1 MAFHFYCRL
10 VLILL
15 ILPCYEDGLNNLA
28 DSLFCFYYKV
38 IFMHDWR
45 DIIKQALA
53 KPLPGKVAHELMAPS
68 VRFTGT
74 KEPDRKVARLSSV
87 LILLYP
93 SSKGLAIPFI
103 QRPEY
108 AGVHGGQISLPGGK
122 CEPADA
128 CYHDTALRETH
139 EELGVDPDYVTLL
152 GELSSL
158 YIPNS
163 NYIVYPHVGFLD
175 EEPLFQ
181 PNQFEVKEV
190 FAVPLNVFLEPIN
203 NTLIKNINGHRLEA
217 PYFDVEGRQI
227 WGATAMIMSEFAV
240 ALTNHASDW
249 VSEVRSCNARSAQ
262 ESP

>member
-1 MAFHFYCRL
+1 MQ
-10 VLILL
+10 
-15 ILPCYEDGLNNLA
+15 
-28 DSLFCFYYKV
+28 
-38 IFMHDWR
+38 DWR
-45 DIIKQALA
+45 EIIKQALE
-53 KPLPGKVAHELMAPS
+53 KPLPGLVAHEFMAPS

-93 SSKGLAIPFI
+93 SSKGLSIPFI

-108 AGVHGGQISLPGGK
+108 VGVHGGQISLPGGK
-122 CEPADA
+122 CEPTDA
-128 CYHDTALRETH
+128 CYYDTALRETH
-139 EELGVDPDYVTLL
+139 EELGIDPDTVTLL

-163 NYIVYPHVGFLD
+163 NYIVYPQVGSLD
-175 EEPLFQ
+175 GEPEFR

-190 FAVPLNVFLEPIN
+190 FDVPLNVFLEPVN
-203 NTLIKNINGHRLEA
+203 RTLIKNINGHRLEA
-217 PYFDVEGRQI
+217 PFFDVEGRQI

-240 ALTNHASDW
+240 ALKKYASDW
-249 VSEVRSCNARSAQ
+249 VSEVRSCNARTAQ